1 MSHVMLDEIRIDVVR
16 KKMKN
21 IRLTIY
27 PSTGKIRLSVPKKTS
42 EKMIQS
48 FLKSKLDWIKKHSQ
62 TVVNQNNKILNFE
75 TGEQHTFLGKNY
87 PLEIIEIQGRE
98 KVKFEDNVIY
108 LFVNEGSTIELRQK
122 LLVKWYR
129 KQLETILPEMIA
141 HWENIMQIKVEEWR
155 IKNMKTKW
163 GTCNITKKRIW
174 LNLELIKKT
183 KEQLEYVVV
192 HEMVHL
198 FEKYHNKRF
207 YDLMT
212 HYLPNWKE
220 LKKQLNQMA

>member
-1 MSHVMLDEIRIDVVR
+1 MSHLMLDEIRIDVVR

-27 PSTGKIRLSVPKKTS
+27 PSTGKIRLSVPKRTS

-62 TVVNQNNKILNFE
+62 SVVNQNNKVLNFE
-75 TGEQHTFLGKNY
+75 TGENHSFLGKNY

-98 KVKFEDNVIY
+98 KVKFEDNIIY

-129 KQLETILPEMIA
+129 KQLEAILPEMIA
-141 HWENIMQIKVEEWR
+141 YWESVMHVKVEEWR
-155 IKNMKTKW
+155 IKSMKTKW

-212 HYLPNWKE
+212 LYLPNWKE
-220 LKKQLNQMA
+220 IRKQLNQIV

>member
-122 LLVKWYR
+122 LLIKWYR

>member
-62 TVVNQNNKILNFE
+62 ISENQIRINYNFE
-75 TGEQHTFLGKNY
+75 TGENHAFLGTLY
-87 PLEIIEIQGRE
+87 PLE
-98 KVKFEDNVIY
+98 VIY
-108 LFVNEGSTIELRQK
+108 QEKRQKVELKNEILYLLVNKDSTKENRQK
-122 LLVKWYR
+122 LLNTWYR
-129 KQLETILPEMIA
+129 KQLEAILPEMIA
-141 HWENIMQIKVEEWR
+141 HWENIMQVKVEEWR
-155 IKNMKTKW
+155 IKSMKTKW

-220 LKKQLNQMA
+220 IRKQLNQIV

>member
-62 TVVNQNNKILNFE
+62 ISENQIRINYNFE
-75 TGEQHTFLGKNY
+75 TGENHAFLGKLY
-87 PLEIIEIQGRE
+87 PLE
-98 KVKFEDNVIY
+98 VIY
-108 LFVNEGSTIELRQK
+108 QEKRQK
-122 LLVKWYR
+122 VELKNEILYLLVNKDSTKENRQRLFNTWYR
-129 KQLETILPEMIA
+129 KQLEAILPEMIA
-141 HWENIMQIKVEEWR
+141 HWENIMQVKVEEWR
-155 IKNMKTKW
+155 IKSMKTKW

-220 LKKQLNQMA
+220 IRKQLNQIV